1 VIPVAL
7 LNEGE
12 ALVLGLLKEQ
22 VTMYVGICTSQPGED
37 DTLTTITELNDSGYS
52 RKPVTFGAVS
62 IDANGTYIS
71 NSATIEF
78 GPFAGE
84 HTIRYYFIT
93 NAASGTN
100 GSLIFGGA
108 FTQSKQVGE
117 NDTLVIPVGNLK
129 LYAS

>member
-12 ALVLGLLKEQ
+12 ALILNLLKEH

-37 DTLTTITELNDSGYS
+37 DTLETITELSDIGYS

-62 IDANGTYIS
+62 TDANGTYIS

-78 GPFAGE
+78 GPFAEE
-84 HTIRYYFIT
+84 HTIQYYLIT
-93 NAASGTN
+93 DTASGTN
-100 GSLIFGGA
+100 GYLIFGGA
-108 FTQSKQVGE
+108 FTQPKQVGE